1 MNVPE
6 TFFSVP
12 EELRLLMLS
21 IAAGVPLGMCRDTVR
36 ALRLILPHNKLLTAA
51 EDVLL
56 LAGYALFLS
65 FFASCAARGHM
76 RLYYLVGNA
85 LGFTIYS
92 LTLGRAMMSALE
104 AVLRLILKPF
114 SLAFVLLTK
123 KIIPFFVYSN
133 NLLVIYIKKAFFLL
147 RKYAKVVYNK
157 TENIKRRNV
166 KRVGE
171 KNKA

>member
-12 EELRLLMLS
+12 EELRLLILS
-21 IAAGVPLGMCRDTVR
+21 VAAGVPLGMCRDAVR
-36 ALRLILPHNKLLTAA
+36 AIRLILPHNRFLTAA
-51 EDVLL
+51 EDILL
-56 LAGYALFLS
+56 LAGYALFLM
-65 FFASCAARGHM
+65 FFASCAARGHL
-76 RLYYLVGNA
+76 RLYYVIGNA
-85 LGFTIYS
+85 IGFTIYS
-92 LTLGRAMMSALE
+92 LTLGRAVMSALN
-104 AVLRLILKPF
+104 AVLRLVIKPF
-114 SLAFVLLTK
+114 SLAFVLLNK

-133 NLLVIYIKKAFFLL
+133 NLFVIYIKKAFFLL

-157 TENIKRRNV
+157 TENFKRRNV